1 VTLARR
7 RFLHLAAGAA
17 ALPAAARVARAETY
31 PSRPV
36 RLVVGFAPGGAT
48 DIAARLIGQWLSERL
63 GQPFIVDNRP
73 GATTN
78 LAAEMVVRSP
88 PDGHTLMA
96 FSITNAINPAL
107 FPKLGFNFSR
117 DMAGVAGISSAPM
130 VLEVNPALPVTSVPE
145 LIAYAKA
152 NPGKVNLGNYG
163 IGSTAHVVGALF
175 KMTAGVDMVDISYR
189 GAAPM
194 LTDLLGGQIHVA
206 FDNVTG
212 SIEHI
217 RAGTLRAL
225 AVTTAS
231 PSPALPNVPVLA
243 EVLPNFEASAWLAVG
258 APRNTPADIVDKLNA
273 AINAGLS
280 DPRIAARLTD
290 LGGTAMKVAPAE
302 LDRFVAEETEKWGK
316 LIRTANIRLE

>member
-1 VTLARR
+1 MKFQRR
-7 RFLHLAAGAA
+7 QFLQLAAGAA
-17 ALPAAARVARAETY
+17 VLPAVSTIARAQAY
-31 PSRPV
+31 PSRPIRV
-36 RLVVGFAPGGAT
+36 IIGYTPGGSADLT
-48 DIAARLIGQWLSERL
+48 ARLMGQWLSERL

-88 PDGHTLMA
+88 PDGYTLMA

-107 FPKLGFNFSR
+107 FSRLGLNFSR
-117 DMAGVAGISSAPM
+117 DMAGVAGISTAPM
-130 VLEVNPALPVTSVPE
+130 VLEVNPALPATTVPE

-217 RAGTLRAL
+217 RAGKLRAL

-231 PSPALPNVPVLA
+231 PSPALPNVPTLA
-243 EVLPNFEASAWLAVG
+243 QTLPNFQASAWLAVG
-258 APRNTPADIVDKLNA
+258 APRNTPAEIVDKLNA
-273 AINAGLS
+273 AINAGLA

-290 LGGTAMKVAPAE
+290 LGG
-302 LDRFVAEETEKWGK
+302 LR
-316 LIRTANIRLE
+316 